1 MKEGTGNDQ
10 ALREAQLFRTCLHL
24 RRQQRRQLLVNA
36 MRTANAKDASEA
48 DLIFAEDRV
57 DFNLKQLAR
66 LTKQPDST
74 SCGWD
79 AHSWAAKAQRSQELL
94 ASRRRLHQ
102 EFDDQCSQAQLALN
116 RLRSLISLATR
127 ASADKNAAPRCQ
139 ELIAVLQGCEV
150 TLLKGMN
157 GTHEMSER
165 SMAIANTDGS
175 SVFLESVLPKLLT
188 SVEEDLSS
196 DKDFGDDRNAEEE
209 VRLRLM
215 LQDLKNHNEALRR
228 EMQELNKQAESS
240 SQGSKGTSEAT
251 SATDCDSSEVEAP
264 MLHEIAEMRLAL
276 MEAYQEL
283 ARWQQEDPQAS
294 AVIAQHQ
301 GLYKSTAGRRGRFAA

>member
-1 MKEGTGNDQ
+1 MKEGAGNDQ

-57 DFNLKQLAR
+57 DFNLNQLAR

-94 ASRRRLHQ
+94 ASRRKLHQ
-102 EFDDQCSQAQLALN
+102 EFDDQWSQAQLALN
-116 RLRSLISLATR
+116 RLRALISLATR
-127 ASADKNAAPRCQ
+127 ASADGNVAPRCQ

-150 TLLKGMN
+150 TLLKGMS
-157 GTHEMSER
+157 THEMSER
-165 SMAIANTDGS
+165 SMADANTDGS

-188 SVEEDLSS
+188 SAEEDLSS

-215 LQDLKNHNEALRR
+215 LQDLTNHNEALRR
-228 EMQELNKQAESS
+228 EMQELNKQGESS

-251 SATDCDSSEVEAP
+251 SATDCDSSEVEAS

-301 GLYKSTAGRRGRFAA
+301 GLYYKSTAGRRGRFAA